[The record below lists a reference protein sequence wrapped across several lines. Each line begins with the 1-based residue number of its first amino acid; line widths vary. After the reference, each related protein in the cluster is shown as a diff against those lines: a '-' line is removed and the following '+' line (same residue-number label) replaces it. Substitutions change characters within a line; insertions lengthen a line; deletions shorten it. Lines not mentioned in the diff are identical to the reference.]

1 MEKQEI
7 FLQNFLIMSITLLLV
22 QLPNHKSP
30 SVKSTIFIFYTINQ
44 PMIGRKKNVPRD
56 INFWKGKH
64 NNSPQITRDIGDTL
78 SNLSEL
84 PFVSLKNNFNNRAQ
98 QENFDNRAQQ
108 DIIKSLQE
116 EENLA
121 SKAPPWFFQSAL
133 SKTQSTIAR
142 LILNEEFIKNANKGK
157 KVKEVKEGK

>member
-22 QLPNHKSP
+22 QLSNHKSP
-30 SVKSTIFIFYTINQ
+30 SLKSTIFIFYTINQ
-44 PMIGRKKNVPRD
+44 PMIGRKTMIGRKKIVPWD

-98 QENFDNRAQQ
+98 QENFDNRTQQ
-108 DIIKSLQE
+108 EIIKYLQG
-116 EENLA
+116 ENN
-121 SKAPPWFFQSAL
+121 KTPEKKPWFLWLVS
-133 SKTQSTIAR
+133 SKFQSTIAR
-142 LILNEEFIKNANKGK
+142 SFLNEEFIKNANKGK
-157 KVKEVKEGK
+157 EGK